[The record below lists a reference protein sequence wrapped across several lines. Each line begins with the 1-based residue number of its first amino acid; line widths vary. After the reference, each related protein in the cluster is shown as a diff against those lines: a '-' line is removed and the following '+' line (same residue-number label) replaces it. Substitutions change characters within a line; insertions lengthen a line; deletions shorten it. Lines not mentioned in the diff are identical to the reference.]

1 MCGLG
6 LVGLHMKGAL
16 SLGMN
21 PFQCQEG
28 PKMSKRQN
36 KKICLIQPCG
46 HCYDNVICFY
56 LELPATFPGTLRAQK
71 FLKIL
76 LNTVLGRGA

>member
-1 MCGLG
+1 MGLDW
-6 LVGLHMKGAL
+6 LVCIWKE
-16 SLGMN
+16 
-21 PFQCQEG
+21 CQEG

-56 LELPATFPGTLRAQK
+56 LELPATFPGTLLAQK

-76 LNTVLGRGA
+76 LIQY